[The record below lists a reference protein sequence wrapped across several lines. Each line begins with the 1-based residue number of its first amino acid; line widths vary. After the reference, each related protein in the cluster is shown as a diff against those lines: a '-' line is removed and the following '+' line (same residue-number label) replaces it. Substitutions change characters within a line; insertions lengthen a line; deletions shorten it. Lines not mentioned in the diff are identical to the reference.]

1 MRCSIMRTTHDI
13 ESIEMMW
20 WLHSEKEMERR
31 MNFFAIL
38 FMIFV
43 FALAILYLD
52 VGTLVINVVA
62 NNFVLTDNMQFDN
75 QFVVIFA
82 VLNVIVYVVFLIF
95 LINYIARQ
103 KH

>member
-1 MRCSIMRTTHDI
+1 
-13 ESIEMMW
+13 
-20 WLHSEKEMERR
+20 

>member
-1 MRCSIMRTTHDI
+1 MD
-13 ESIEMMW
+13 
-20 WLHSEKEMERR
+20 
-31 MNFFAIL
+31 FFAIL

-43 FALAILYLD
+43 FALVILYFD
-52 VGTLVINVVA
+52 VDTLVINVVA